1 MRPMNVAQVKAGCHR
16 DNRQQAPREG
26 TKLRALWDR
35 LMDGEEV
42 TGAELNKS
50 NARAQLENFY
60 GLEFRQ
66 RGKGIYF
73 LYLS

>member
-1 MRPMNVAQVKAGCHR
+1 MRPMNVSQVKAGRRR

-26 TKLRALWDR
+26 SKLRALWDR

-42 TGAELNKS
+42 VGKELNPVRS
-50 NARAQLENFY
+50 QLEDFY
-60 GLEFRQ
+60 GLEFR
-66 RGKGIYF
+66 RRSKGVYF

>member
-1 MRPMNVAQVKAGCHR
+1 MRPMNVTQVKAGRRR

-26 TKLRALWDR
+26 SKLRALWDR

-42 TGAELNKS
+42 PGKELTPV
-50 NARAQLENFY
+50 RYQLEDFY
-60 GLEFRQ
+60 GLEFRS
-66 RGKGIYF
+66 RTPGHYF

>member
-1 MRPMNVAQVKAGCHR
+1 MRPMNVNQVKRGVRR
-16 DNRQQAPREG
+16 DTRQQAPREG
-26 TKLRALWDR
+26 SKLRALWDR

-50 NARAQLENFY
+50 NARAQLQDFY

-66 RGKGIYF
+66 RGKGVYF